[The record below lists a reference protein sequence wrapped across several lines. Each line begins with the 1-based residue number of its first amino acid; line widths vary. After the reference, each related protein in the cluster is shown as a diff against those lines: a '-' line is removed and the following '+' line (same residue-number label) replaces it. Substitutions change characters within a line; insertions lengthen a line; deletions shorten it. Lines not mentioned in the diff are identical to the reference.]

1 MFNVTF
7 ECFKPLPGNL
17 DWRVIYL
24 SSADN
29 GSSDQVIDKFTMNDL
44 QPGCMQFS
52 IESACPDFSKTKI
65 EDVLGMGYGYFLGTA
80 AVMISVAYE
89 GQEFWRVGFYVINQI
104 LGEGDLKWESISRKI
119 ITESPRVMRF
129 DIEWIK
135 HEGSSEYNGNLL
147 QQTI

>member
-1 MFNVTF
+1 
-7 ECFKPLPGNL
+7 
-17 DWRVIYL
+17 
-24 SSADN
+24 
-29 GSSDQVIDKFTMNDL
+29 MNDL

-129 DIEWIK
+129 DI
-135 HEGSSEYNGNLL
+135 
-147 QQTI
+147 